1 MLKFHLINA
10 VSNPIFKDLKIFVKE
25 GSNKN
30 YPDLFCVSGLK
41 NNLVALENKWKPH
54 SIFLSTKIDP
64 KILNQIKAL
73 TKDLKI
79 RWIQISES
87 LANIL
92 NGFGNG
98 LDLFF
103 YYDKKDL
110 IKQSFVFDK
119 HFNYALCD
127 NVQDPS
133 NLGSIIRNASAFN
146 IKAIFLINSA
156 VSLWNPKVVR
166 ASAGTIFSMN
176 FSLISDEA
184 LFFESIKDKKMIL
197 ISTINSPKSKELSEL
212 KTTSGMIFCFG
223 NEGHG
228 LSQKIQA
235 NSNLAIKININP
247 HLDSLNVASTSAIIF
262 YHLNRLC
269 CKN

>member
-10 VSNPIFKDLKIFVKE
+10 ISNPIFKDLKIFVRD

-54 SIFLSTKIDP
+54 SIFLSTKIDL
-64 KILNQIKAL
+64 KILNKIKAL

-87 LANIL
+87 LTNIL
-92 NGFGNG
+92 NDFGNG

-119 HFNYALCD
+119 SFNYVLCD
-127 NVQDPS
+127 GIQDPS

-146 IKAIFLINSA
+146 MKGIFLINSA

-166 ASAGTIFSMN
+166 ASAGAIFSMN
-176 FSLISDEA
+176 FSLINEEA
-184 LFFESIKDKKMIL
+184 LFFNSIQDKKMIL
-197 ISTINSPKSKELSEL
+197 VSTINSPNSKELSEL
-212 KTTSGMIFCFG
+212 KITNGMIICFG

-228 LSQKIQA
+228 ISKKIQS
-235 NSNLAIKININP
+235 NSQLTIKININP
-247 HLDSLNVASTSAIIF
+247 QLDSLNVASTSAIIF